1 MREAENMNSEST
13 FLSDLSIDYYE
24 FRSSDCCLIPICL
37 LRSVSL
43 SVPPPSPARQ
53 GTMCVP
59 AYSIYTVPFHPAEE
73 DTQRLRSFI
82 PRTARSS
89 TPSRGRLCCARRPVS
104 FPSSHRFLVKLNI
117 KWDEVPSKMSRMSC
131 WQWKVL
137 MYVHHGSRYT
147 SAVSTEVDH
156 PAGLLLF
163 MSSTL

>member
-73 DTQRLRSFI
+73 DTQRLRI
-82 PRTARSS
+82 YSS
-89 TPSRGRLCCARRPVS
+89 SRELPGQVLPAANDS
-104 FPSSHRFLVKLNI
+104 AALVA
-117 KWDEVPSKMSRMSC
+117 P
-131 WQWKVL
+131 
-137 MYVHHGSRYT
+137 
-147 SAVSTEVDH
+147 AV
-156 PAGLLLF
+156 
-163 MSSTL
+163 